1 VVTLSRRFGGW
12 LPIVTGLPDGGVI
25 R

>member
-1 VVTLSRRFGGW
+1 VTLTRRFGGW